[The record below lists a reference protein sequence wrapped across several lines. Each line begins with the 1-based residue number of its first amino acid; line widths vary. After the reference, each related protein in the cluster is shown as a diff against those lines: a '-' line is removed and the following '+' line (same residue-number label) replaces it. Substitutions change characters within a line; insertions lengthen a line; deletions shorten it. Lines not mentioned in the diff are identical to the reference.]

1 MNLLIKVTFFA
12 AIFTG
17 LTALAQSTT
26 SAKTGFPADGV
37 FRSVQHIEGGWTVNE
52 DAAKAAKAACE
63 EAVKICQ
70 TRMNEACAISA
81 QHNTRGQSGYDADPA
96 DFICEAKT
104 VANLQSD
111 EIKKRLIQRAL
122 VHYRSQ
128 SR

>member
-1 MNLLIKVTFFA
+1 MNLLLKVTIFA
-12 AIFTG
+12 ALFTG
-17 LTALAQSTT
+17 FTALAQSATL
-26 SAKTGFPADGV
+26 PADGV
-37 FRSVQHIEGGWTVNE
+37 FRSVHHIEGGWTVNE
-52 DAAKAAKAACE
+52 DSAKAAKAACE

-70 TRMNEACAISA
+70 VRMGAACAVSA
-81 QHNTRGQSGYDADPA
+81 EHNTRGQSGYDADPA

-104 VANLQSD
+104 VVSLQSD